1 MKVPEFLQ
9 QEREALAQGER
20 EARAAAKDAY
30 LAGVAAFPFQ
40 CRTEFLDWLGED
52 VPHDVFPAV
61 LRRVSGHNEVHDRL
75 GVSPSYAAEL
85 LGRWEQEHSH
95 G

>member
-1 MKVPEFLQ
+1 
-9 QEREALAQGER
+9 
-20 EARAAAKDAY
+20 
-30 LAGVAAFPFQ
+30 
-40 CRTEFLDWLGED
+40 